1 MTKFKGRDPAT
12 GESYEDKFCNNTGQ
26 MGIALLGDSIGAHFH
41 LPEQWLG
48 WNRIESFNH

>member
-1 MTKFKGRDPAT
+1 MMSIFKGRDPAS

-48 WNRIESFNH
+48 WNRIL

>member
-1 MTKFKGRDPAT
+1 MNKFKGRDPST

-48 WNRIESFNH
+48 WNRIELFNH

>member
-1 MTKFKGRDPAT
+1 MMSIFKGRDPAT

-48 WNRIESFNH
+48 